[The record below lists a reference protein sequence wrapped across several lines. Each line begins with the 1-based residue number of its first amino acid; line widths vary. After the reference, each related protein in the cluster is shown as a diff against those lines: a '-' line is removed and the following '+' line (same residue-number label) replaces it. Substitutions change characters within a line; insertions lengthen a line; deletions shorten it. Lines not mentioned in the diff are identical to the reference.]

1 VKKPFFTF
9 GFSTMQSYK
18 LSPNWLD
25 AFNNRKDIAFHR
37 FYETYHPDVKRRV
50 NEKLGVFHSETDL
63 VNDIFFIM
71 YKQKGPFISINSLER
86 YMRFVTF
93 TVCRDFLR
101 RKMTPV
107 INMEKVQKFYQRIED
122 RIKER
127 EEAREFARTFHD
139 LAIQTLP
146 PKCRVIFIMSFIRD
160 MRNKEIAAQLNI
172 SEKTVEA
179 QITIALKR
187 LKMAVK
193 DDSRTMYLIKLLLPL
208 LWAQLTSL

>member
-1 VKKPFFTF
+1 VKKPFFIF
-9 GFSTMQSYK
+9 GFSTMKSYK

-25 AFNNRKDIAFHR
+25 AFNNRKDLAFHR

-50 NEKLGVFHSETDL
+50 NEKLGRFHIETDL

-71 YKQKGPFISINSLER
+71 YKQKGPFISIYSLER

-101 RKMTPV
+101 RKKTPV

-127 EEAREFARTFHD
+127 EDAKEFARTFHD
-139 LAIQTLP
+139 LAIQRLP
-146 PKCRVIFIMSFIRD
+146 PKCRAIFFMSFIRD
-160 MRNKEIAAQLNI
+160 MRNKEIAAELGI
-172 SEKTVEA
+172 AEKTVEA
-179 QITIALKR
+179 QITIALNR
-187 LKMAVK
+187 LRKAAK
-193 DDSRTMYLIKLLLPL
+193 GDARTMYLIKLFLPL

>member
-9 GFSTMQSYK
+9 GFSIMQSYK

-25 AFNNRKDIAFHR
+25 AFNNRKELAFKR

-50 NEKLGVFHSETDL
+50 KEKLGVFHGETDL
-63 VNDIFFIM
+63 VNDIFLIM

-93 TVCRDFLR
+93 TVCRDHLR
-101 RKMTPV
+101 RRKTPV
-107 INMEKVQKFYQRIED
+107 VNIEKVQKFYLRIED
-122 RIKER
+122 RVKER
-127 EEAREFARTFHD
+127 EEAKAFAKEFHD
-139 LAIQTLP
+139 LAIQLLP
-146 PKCRVIFIMSFIRD
+146 PKCRRIFIMSFVWD
-160 MRNKEIAAQLNI
+160 MRNKEIAARLHI

-179 QITIALKR
+179 QITIALSR
-187 LKMAVK
+187 LRMEVRK
-193 DDSRTMYLIKLLLPL
+193 DAGKMYLIKILLPL